1 MGILTT
7 LKETFVGDDT
17 ETSGETA
24 TERDRSASPDQSR
37 AETELVVGKGDDRNG
52 TLLKLVRSRGGRIQ
66 QAELV
71 TLTGWSKSAVSRRLS
86 ELETDGTITRQKY
99 GRCKVVFLSDDP
111 HLSDSPSVD
120 DIHQ

>member
-17 ETSGETA
+17 EASGETA
-24 TERDRSASPDQSR
+24 TEHDRPASPNQSP
-37 AETELVVGKGDDRNG
+37 AETDLVIGKGGDRNG

-71 TLTGWSKSAVSRRLS
+71 SLTGWSKSAVSRRLG

-111 HLSDSPSVD
+111 HVSDSSTVD